1 MIREIDHTGHRV
13 ETGPVRIG
21 NDWCGLFIRGDDCFG
36 AAMYLRGLLPY
47 LDAIK
52 LQDRDEAFF
61 LSIHTSALRSLIDM
75 MESTNEQSHP
85 RGDER
90 A

>member
-1 MIREIDHTGHRV
+1 
-13 ETGPVRIG
+13 
-21 NDWCGLFIRGDDCFG
+21 
-36 AAMYLRGLLPY
+36 MYLRGLLPH

-52 LQDRDEAFF
+52 LQDKDEAFF
-61 LSIHTSALRSLIDM
+61 LSIHTSALRSLIEM

-90 A
+90 

>member
-1 MIREIDHTGHRV
+1 
-13 ETGPVRIG
+13 
-21 NDWCGLFIRGDDCFG
+21 
-36 AAMYLRGLLPY
+36 MYLRGLLPY